1 MTIRLST
8 LSFKIENKK
17 KLYFFKN
24 VLPGVVVVVVAI
36 IVESIASFIKVSILD
51 SYSGFRT
58 VRLCMYF
65 VRLSLKIFP
74 NHRCTFT
81 DFFWLNCFFLR
92 FLPFPAMFKLNL
104 FLTKFFIKLATFTFY
119 VGNFFQFRPGLKM
132 SFMAL
137 RPPGDVFQ
145 NVFWTEDA
153 QHSWKKLISLLLQGQ
168 QTIWLCSPASWR
180 CALS

>member
-1 MTIRLST
+1 MI
-8 LSFKIENKK
+8 
-17 KLYFFKN
+17 FKN

-65 VRLSLKIFP
+65 VRLSFKIFP

-92 FLPFPAMFKLNL
+92 FLPFPAVFKLNL
-104 FLTKFFIKLATFTFY
+104 FLTKFFVKLATFTFF
-119 VGNFFQFRPGLKM
+119 VGNFFSIQART
-132 SFMAL
+132 
-137 RPPGDVFQ
+137 Q
-145 NVFWTEDA
+145 NVFHGLEATWRRFPKCVLNRRCAA
-153 QHSWKKLISLLLQGQ
+153 QLKKTDFTFAAGPAL
-168 QTIWLCSPASWR
+168 QTIWLCSPAS
-180 CALS
+180 